1 MSHEVY
7 ANGNEIAGEAGMG
20 KVIAAFPDVCMSPP
34 SPPAGPLPIPYPNT
48 SFSSDLKEGSQTV
61 TLGGKPAALSQQSYY
76 QPSTLGDEA
85 ATKAWGMAVV
95 THTITG
101 KTYFQAWSSDVLIE
115 GKNACRHTDI
125 TTCNHASAPGST
137 PPNPNL
143 EAMVWGQIEDDYD
156 QCACCHAKP
165 KHTPATAKPM
175 TMDDWYTKD
184 SSGKE
189 APHAPAYRELMKKV
203 ENRKSATPACT
214 CSSQLVPKEPCNVF
228 RRPLTTP
235 QKKKIGKEW
244 DDLRETYQG
253 VHGIPDEATVKAD
266 LQSKGLP
273 HEIKHVD
280 EERKV
285 NHLVPKK
292 AAGGCPVGDG
302 NLESNKDLCQVCRGL
317 DASFGKLQSKAAK
330 Y

>member
-1 MSHEVY
+1 VSHEVY

-34 SPPAGPLPIPYPNT
+34 SPPAGPIPIPYPNT

-85 ATKAWGMAVV
+85 ATRAWGMAVV

-101 KTYFQAWSSDVLIE
+101 KTYFQAWSADVLIE

-125 TTCNHASAPGST
+125 TTSNHASAPGST

-143 EAMVWGQIEDDYD
+143 EAMEWGQIEDDLD
-156 QCACCHAKP
+156 QCACCEAKP
-165 KHTPATAKPM
+165 RHSVGVPM

-184 SSGKE
+184 KKGGK
-189 APHAPAYRELMKKV
+189 APHADDYTKLMEDV
-203 ENRKSATPACT
+203 ANRKSAAQPCI
-214 CSSQLVPKEPCNVF
+214 CNSQLVPKEPCNVF
-228 RRPLTTP
+228 RRPVTAAEHTQIENKWGRERKKYQKRNGIPSFGDVKAALTTP
-235 QKKKIGKEW
+235 
-244 DDLRETYQG
+244 LRPAPTDFE
-253 VHGIPDEATVKAD
+253 
-266 LQSKGLP
+266 
-273 HEIKHVD
+273 VD

-285 NHLVPKK
+285 NHLTPKT
-292 AAGGCPVGDG
+292 AGGCPKGDG
-302 NLESNKDLCQVCRGL
+302 NLEKNGSLCQPCRDL
-317 DASFGKLQSKAAK
+317 DKRFGKLQDTIAK
-330 Y
+330 M

>member
-1 MSHEVY
+1 
-7 ANGNEIAGEAGMG
+7 MG

-34 SPPAGPLPIPYPNT
+34 SPPAGPIPIPYPNT

-61 TLGGKPAALSQQSYY
+61 TLGGRPAALSQQSYY
-76 QPSTLGDEA
+76 QPSALGNEA

-143 EAMVWGQIEDDYD
+143 EAMALGKIEDDSK
-156 QCACCHAKP
+156 QCACCKGPRHSAGN
-165 KHTPATAKPM
+165 PM

-189 APHAPAYRELMKKV
+189 APHAQEYRDLMKDVAIRTCDPVDPCKYPTKV
-203 ENRKSATPACT
+203 IPSP
-214 CSSQLVPKEPCNVF
+214 PCNVF
-228 RRPLTTP
+228 RRPVTE
-235 QKKKIGKEW
+235 KKQIAAAWKGRRSK
-244 DDLRETYQG
+244 YQG
-253 VHGIPDEATVKAD
+253 DHGIPDIATVTAALISERKKKSD
-266 LQSKGLP
+266 NRPVTQNDV
-273 HEIKHVD
+273 E

-285 NHLVPKK
+285 NHLVPKE

-302 NLESNKDLCQVCRGL
+302 NLQSNGHLCSRCRAL
-317 DASFGKLQSKAAK
+317 DHRFTVLQGKAANA
-330 Y
+330 